1 MLELLY
7 FIRLG
12 ARLLFGL
19 WVRPAEKR
27 IRVFLYVVWLLIQQ
41 YLFSIYLVT
50 SRVPHSRYLCI
61 VAFVLLTCLIDDP
74 KKQWS
79 VIGCSAADIFSWIN
93 LVRTRSETSI
103 TELSRIDSE
112 AAGYGAALYLVW
124 MFGMY
129 LCGESYM
136 ARVIKTVMI
145 LLGLCWVSLLLAVNF
160 WENTFEHILFLTT
173 IDRHTCST

>member
-50 SRVPHSRYLCI
+50 SRVPRSRFCLADMSHWRPKETVVCDR
-61 VAFVLLTCLIDDP
+61 LLRRRHLQLNQP
-74 KKQWS
+74 
-79 VIGCSAADIFSWIN
+79 
-93 LVRTRSETSI
+93 VRTRSETSI

-112 AAGYGAALYLVW
+112 AAGYGAARYLVW

>member
-50 SRVPHSRYLCI
+50 SRVPRSRFCLADMSHWRPETVVCDR
-61 VAFVLLTCLIDDP
+61 LLRRRHLQLNQPCQIPFRNKYYGTF
-74 KKQWS
+74 W
-79 VIGCSAADIFSWIN
+79 
-93 LVRTRSETSI
+93 
-103 TELSRIDSE
+103 IDSE
-112 AAGYGAALYLVW
+112 AAGYGAARYLVW

>member
-1 MLELLY
+1 MFCSMLELLY

-50 SRVPHSRYLCI
+50 SRVPRSRFCLADMSHWRPETVVCDR
-61 VAFVLLTCLIDDP
+61 LLRRRHLQLNQPCQNP
-74 KKQWS
+74 FRNKCY
-79 VIGCSAADIFSWIN
+79 G
-93 LVRTRSETSI
+93 
-103 TELSRIDSE
+103 IDSE

-129 LCGESYM
+129 LCGESYK

>member
-50 SRVPHSRYLCI
+50 SLSLHSLVYHV

-74 KKQWS
+74 KQWS

-93 LVRTRSETSI
+93 LVRARSETSI
-103 TELSRIDSE
+103 TEIDSE
-112 AAGYGAALYLVW
+112 AAGYGAARYLVW

-129 LCGESYM
+129 LCGESYK

>member
-50 SRVPHSRYLCI
+50 SLSLHSLVY
-61 VAFVLLTCLIDDP
+61 VLLTCLIDDP